1 MSVLEKTISLLKA
14 MPDDKVETV
23 YAFVQREYND
33 LMKAKRNAE
42 YLAKLHRGISALNA
56 GKGVEHE
63 IKEDVRSALGI
74 LHEYA
79 NPELIEQEERAFE
92 LRADPFY
99 SAENQARLL
108 AAKKRMEKQNK

>member
-1 MSVLEKTISLLKA
+1 MSVLEKTINLLKT

-23 YAFVQREYND
+23 YAFVRFINS
-33 LMKAKRNAE
+33 
-42 YLAKLHRGISALNA
+42 GI
-56 GKGVEHE
+56 HE
-63 IKEDVRSALGI
+63 MPSGPVATKKEDARSALGI

-79 NPELIEQEERAFE
+79 DSELIEQEEGDFE
-92 LRADPFY
+92 LREDPFY